1 MGSGDH
7 FSQADVPPTGHAPC
21 SPTSGSHTSLMT
33 PIRHLFPSHLINGTT
48 FHFGFSDP
56 QKLRPT
62 PARPLEVQSLDPQ
75 LCFNPSCCLRDCSPA
90 DEEDGE
96 ETEKTTR
103 RVSHRSRRPIRRER
117 AYEQQEHTHTNT
129 HKHIYTHHKAGGWR
143 PCTCPAKVLLLFSP
157 DKLRPLP
164 ADLPLRPALAFLRA
178 FYDAARLQRE
188 GKKNEIRL
196 QRRWHHPVTPNWS
209 RCGVTSQ
216 P

>member
-7 FSQADVPPTGHAPC
+7 FSQADVPPTGHTPC
-21 SPTSGSHTSLMT
+21 SPTAGSPTSLMT
-33 PIRHLFPSHLINGTT
+33 PIRHLFPSHLINGTLST
-48 FHFGFSDP
+48 LVF
-56 QKLRPT
+56 LT
-62 PARPLEVQSLDPQ
+62 PK
-75 LCFNPSCCLRDCSPA
+75 SCGQRQHAPWRSRVWTRSSVSIHHAACGIVRRQ
-90 DEEDGE
+90 
-96 ETEKTTR
+96 TR
-103 RVSHRSRRPIRRER
+103 RTGRRRRKRPDAFPIDHAAQLGESERTSSRN
-117 AYEQQEHTHTNT
+117 THTNT

-164 ADLPLRPALAFLRA
+164 ADLPLRPAMAFLRA

-196 QRRWHHPVTPNWS
+196 QRHWHHPVTPNWS